1 MNKFVYILLA
11 SVPLWYACSGEEPV
25 ENKNIDVVEE
35 EEGSTIV
42 FNIPSPSEQFELI
55 SMLDGEK
62 DIMLVSNPNKRFVGT
77 KQRALNFGVYIA
89 DLAYM
94 TSFDETSKYMQ
105 YFNQL
110 EKIGNE
116 LGVTEV
122 FTKEMGD
129 MVKKWNNNP
138 DSLFQLSNETYS
150 KSFQKLVDIDKG
162 NELSLMLAGG
172 WIETMYLIFG
182 TSKGFGK
189 SPEIDQIIA
198 DQKLVAENLIDFMI
212 DYQDNADVSEYMN
225 KMGQV
230 LDLYNGMDCKTEE
243 TSIEENDGKI
253 SISGGDI
260 CELNQATFDKLKQE
274 ITTLRTEVV
283 KN

>member
-1 MNKFVYILLA
+1 MNKVIYLLIA
-11 SVPLWYACSGEEPV
+11 SVPLWYACS
-25 ENKNIDVVEE
+25 EE
-35 EEGSTIV
+35 ENTDNNNEIEVVDDTENSSVI

-55 SMLDGEK
+55 SMLDGKK
-62 DIMLVSNPNKRFVGT
+62 DVLLVSDPNKRIDGN
-77 KQRALNFGVYIA
+77 KQQSLNFGVYIA
-89 DLAYM
+89 DVAYL
-94 TSFDETSKYMQ
+94 TSFEETSKYLQ

-129 MVKKWNNNP
+129 LVKKWSNDP
-138 DSLFQLSNETYS
+138 DSLFRLSNETYS

-162 NELSLMLAGG
+162 SELSLMLAGG

-189 SPEIDQIIA
+189 SPQIDKIIV

-212 DYQDNADVSEYMN
+212 DYQDHKDVLDYMN
-225 KMGQV
+225 KMGKV
-230 LDLYNGMDCKTEE
+230 LDLYKGLDCKTEKTNVSE
-243 TSIEENDGKI
+243 KNGKI
-253 SISGGDI
+253 SISGGET
-260 CELNQATFDKLKQE
+260 CQMNQSTFDQIKKE
-274 ITTLRTEVV
+274 IATLRAEIVE
-283 KN
+283 

>member
-1 MNKFVYILLA
+1 MNKVIYLLLA
-11 SVPLWYACSGEEPV
+11 TLPLWYACSGVEDNSDVKTVEVEPEED
-25 ENKNIDVVEE
+25 N
-35 EEGSTIV
+35 SSIV

-62 DIMLVSNPNKRFVGT
+62 DVRLVSEPNKRFVGQ
-77 KQRALNFGVYIA
+77 KERALNFGVYIA
-89 DLAYM
+89 DVAYL

-116 LGVTEV
+116 IGVTEV

-129 MVKKWNNNP
+129 LIKKWSSDP
-138 DSLFQLSNETYS
+138 DSLFRLSNETYS

-182 TSKGFGK
+182 TSKGFGL
-189 SPEIDQIIA
+189 SPEIDAIIV

-212 DYQDNADVSEYMN
+212 DYQDNADVSDYMN
-225 KMGQV
+225 KMGGI
-230 LDLYNGMDCKTEE
+230 LDLYKGLDCKTEE
-243 TSIEENDGKI
+243 TNVQKSNGKI
-253 SISGGDI
+253 TISGGDI
-260 CELNQATFDKLKQE
+260 CEMNQSTFDKIKKE
-274 ITTLRTEVV
+274 ITALRKEVV
-283 KN
+283 N